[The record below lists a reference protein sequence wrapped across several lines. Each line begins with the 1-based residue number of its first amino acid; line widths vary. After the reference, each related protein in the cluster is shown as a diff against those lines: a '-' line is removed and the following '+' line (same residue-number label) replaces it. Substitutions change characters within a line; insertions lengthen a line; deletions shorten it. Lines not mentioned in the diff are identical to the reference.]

1 MDANRKALESQ
12 RKAEQDFVAEALRS
26 ETAPK
31 GWPAALVMF
40 HIAMWR
46 ERLRNA
52 LAELAENRP
61 FAPPPQN
68 IDELN
73 DAELV
78 GGIGTPLADAAG
90 RADLLM
96 GEMIDLYERLGER
109 PMAWLTARTTTEAVL
124 RNSYL
129 HPRVHLSAYLKEN
142 GFAERS
148 AQLWDGAVT
157 EMEEAAAPP
166 LIMGGVLYNAA
177 WSQASRGDTDKAI
190 DLLERA
196 LQVRP
201 DLKGQAAGDPDM
213 APLQDLPRFQALV
226 KG

>member
-1 MDANRKALESQ
+1 MNRVRIALEAQ
-12 RKAEQDFVAEALRS
+12 RKVEQEFVAEALRS

-40 HIAMWR
+40 HVAMWR

-52 LAELAENRP
+52 LADLAEDRP
-61 FAPPPQN
+61 FVPSPEN

-96 GEMIDLYERLGER
+96 GEMVELYGRLGER
-109 PMAWLTARTTTEAVL
+109 PMAWFTAKTTTDAVL

-129 HPRVHLSAYLKEN
+129 HPRVHLSGYFKEN

-148 AQLWDGAVT
+148 ARLWDDALADMKVA
-157 EMEEAAAPP
+157 EPP
-166 LIMGGVLYNAA
+166 PFVMGGVLYNAA
-177 WSQASRGDTDKAI
+177 WTQASRGDVDQALS
-190 DLLERA
+190 LLERA
-196 LQVRP
+196 LEMRP
-201 DLKGQAAGDPDM
+201 DLKSKALSDPDLE
-213 APLQDLPRFQALV
+213 PVRDNPRFQALV
-226 KG
+226 TE

>member
-1 MDANRKALESQ
+1 MGVHEALESQ
-12 RKAEQDFVAEALRS
+12 RKVEQNFVAEALKS

-40 HIAMWR
+40 HLAMWR

-52 LAELAENRP
+52 LADLAAGRP
-61 FAPPPQN
+61 FAPPPEN

-96 GEMIDLYERLGER
+96 GEMIDLYGRLGEQ
-109 PMAWLTARTTTEAVL
+109 PMSWLTAKTTSEAVL
-124 RNSYL
+124 RNSYI
-129 HPRVHLSAYLKEN
+129 HPRVHLSAYLTEN
-142 GFAERS
+142 GFGEQA
-148 AQLWDGAVT
+148 ATLWTDALT
-157 EMEEAAAPP
+157 EMEGMEAPP
-166 LIMGGVLYNAA
+166 MIMGVVLYNVACTR
-177 WSQASRGDTDKAI
+177 ASRSDSDEAL
-190 DLLERA
+190 DMLRRA
-196 LQVRP
+196 LEMRP
-201 DLKGQAAGDPDM
+201 DLKGGAAGDPDL
-213 APLQDLPRFQALV
+213 APLREDPRFQDLI